1 MVSIRFIAAIM
12 TYAIGLCG
20 ILPLFPWLTTVP
32 RLVLAVGLLAGLWQD
47 SRKSWPLKSWMQNSV
62 IVPVF
67 LYYAVQFSRAN
78 PIQPVVSLLAIMLA
92 VRLAGEKTVRHSL
105 QIHVLALFCLASSSL
120 FDLSPMFLL
129 YLGLMLFL
137 VAIALILLAFQSHE
151 NTMLL
156 SRAELRKVLLAGCLM
171 PLLSLPLLLFFFPV
185 LPRTQLPLWNFLSSP
200 AVRTSGYS
208 DKVEPGVQ
216 PSVGESRALAF
227 RAEMARQQQQQL
239 YWRGSVFNRMQE
251 NRWVRVEGIPSEQ
264 PVSGGDSINQ
274 LIYPEPSVSRVLI
287 ALDRPAEIRLIRLKR
302 SPDGVFEYT
311 GPLGRRLNYQARSVT
326 TGEAPDSGLL
336 NRRFYLNL
344 PEGIPPR
351 ITKLAGEIGRLGK
364 NDLERLTLLETHFRN
379 GNYRY
384 SMSGLPTGERALEQ
398 FIFDGKQGHCEF
410 FASAFA
416 VLLRGA
422 GVPCRLVGGYV
433 GGDYNQLGG
442 YYLVSEDMAHVWV
455 EAFIEG
461 RGWLR
466 IDPSSFATNAGEV
479 WNPEKSRSLMLRV
492 RLTLDYLNYQWNRTV
507 IVYDFEQ
514 QFEFVR
520 RAGKRLHGIDPAGII
535 SSWPYPVTI
544 FLLGVLLYLI
554 RNTTLFRRREER
566 ILRRFLRRIAS
577 EFGIDAGQGRLGLFE
592 IAGLVGNERVG
603 EFAAIYSGAVYRDR
617 RLTDREYRRLQQI
630 LREGFVVK
638 ASVQ

>member
-326 TGEAPDSGLL
+326 SGTAPASGLL

-544 FLLGVLLYLI
+544 FLLGVLLYL
-554 RNTTLFRRREER
+554 RRTSR
-566 ILRRFLRRIAS
+566 RRIAS

>member
-326 TGEAPDSGLL
+326 SGTAPASGLL

-479 WNPEKSRSLMLRV
+479 WNPEKSRSLMLR
-492 RLTLDYLNYQWNRTV
+492 
-507 IVYDFEQ
+507 
-514 QFEFVR
+514 
-520 RAGKRLHGIDPAGII
+520 
-535 SSWPYPVTI
+535 
-544 FLLGVLLYLI
+544 
-554 RNTTLFRRREER
+554 
-566 ILRRFLRRIAS
+566 
-577 EFGIDAGQGRLGLFE
+577 
-592 IAGLVGNERVG
+592 
-603 EFAAIYSGAVYRDR
+603 
-617 RLTDREYRRLQQI
+617 
-630 LREGFVVK
+630 
-638 ASVQ
+638 

>member
-1 MVSIRFIAAIM
+1 MVSIRLIAAIM

-32 RLVLAVGLLAGLWQD
+32 RLVLVAGLLSGIWQD
-47 SRKSWPLKSWMQNSV
+47 SRKIWPLKPWMQNSV

-67 LYYAVQFSRAN
+67 FYYAVQFSRAN

-137 VAIALILLAFQSHE
+137 VAIALILLAFQSQE
-151 NTMLL
+151 NSLLL
-156 SRAELRKVLLAGCLM
+156 SREELRKVLLAGCLM
-171 PLLSLPLLLFFFPV
+171 PLLSLPLLLLFFPI

-216 PSVGESRALAF
+216 PNVGESRALAF
-227 RAEMARQQQQQL
+227 RAEMARQQQRQL

-264 PVSGGDSINQ
+264 NVSGADPVDQ

-287 ALDRPAEIRLIRLKR
+287 ALDRPADIRLTRLKR

-311 GPLGRRLNYQARSVT
+311 GPLGRRINYQARSVT
-326 TGEAPDSGLL
+326 SGAAANAPL
-336 NRRFYLNL
+336 NRRFYLHL

-351 ITKLAGEIGRLGK
+351 INRLAGEIGRLGR

-433 GGDYNQLGG
+433 GGEYNQLGG

-479 WNPEKSRSLMLRV
+479 WNPEKSRSMMLRL
-492 RLTLDYLNYQWNRTV
+492 RLSLDYLNYQWNRTV

-520 RAGKRLHGIDPAGII
+520 RAGKRLHGINPAGII
-535 SSWPYPVTI
+535 SFWPYPVTI
-544 FLLGVLLYLI
+544 LLLCALMYLI

-566 ILRRFLRRIAS
+566 ILRRFLKRI
-577 EFGIDAGQGRLGLFE
+577 ETDFEIDAGQGRMGLFE
-592 IAGLVGNERVG
+592 IAGLVGNKRVG
-603 EFAAIYSGAVYRDR
+603 EFAAIYSGAVYRDQ
-617 RLTDREYRRLQQI
+617 RLTDQEYRRLQQI
-630 LREGFVVK
+630 LRELNQARK
-638 ASVQ
+638 AL